1 MSELRELYQEI
12 VLDHNS
18 RPRNFKEIPDADR
31 VVEGYN
37 PLCGDRIK
45 LYVKLNGDTIADIGF
60 QGTGCAISRAS
71 ASMMTQEVK
80 GMTIGDAEEVFGAF
94 HHMVTGNHDEKLD
107 FGELGDLEVMAG
119 VADFP
124 SRVKCA
130 TLAWHSLHSA
140 LEGRDGLVTTE
151 R

>member
-18 RPRNFKEIPDADR
+18 RPRNFKEIEDADR

-37 PLCGDRIK
+37 PLCGDKIM
-45 LYVKLNGDTIADIGF
+45 LYVKFEGDTIVDIGF

-71 ASMMTQEVK
+71 ASLMTQQVK
-80 GMTIGDAEEVFGAF
+80 GRNVAQAEKLFDRF
-94 HHMVTGNHDEKLD
+94 HEMVTGNVDGDLD
-107 FGELGDLEVMAG
+107 FEDLGDLEVMAG
-119 VADFP
+119 VSNFP

-130 TLAWHSLHSA
+130 TLSWHSLRSA
-140 LEGRDGLVTTE
+140 LKSQEAHVTTE
-151 R
+151 

>member
-18 RPRNFKEIPDADR
+18 RPRNFKEIEDADR

-37 PLCGDRIK
+37 PLCGDKIM
-45 LYVKLNGDTIADIGF
+45 LYVKFEGDTIADIGF

-71 ASMMTQEVK
+71 ASLMTQQVK
-80 GMTIGDAEEVFGAF
+80 GRNVAQAEKLFDRF
-94 HHMVTGNHDEKLD
+94 HEMVTGNVDGDLD
-107 FGELGDLEVMAG
+107 FEDLGDLEVMAG
-119 VADFP
+119 VSNFP

-130 TLAWHSLHSA
+130 TLSWHSLRSA
-140 LEGRDGLVTTE
+140 LKSQEARVTTE
-151 R
+151 

>member
-18 RPRNFKEIPDADR
+18 RPRNFKEIEDADR

-37 PLCGDRIK
+37 PLCGDKIM
-45 LYVKLNGDTIADIGF
+45 LYVKFEDGAIVDIGF

-71 ASMMTQEVK
+71 ASLMTQQVK
-80 GMTIGDAEEVFGAF
+80 GCTVAQAEELFDRF
-94 HHMVTGNHDEKLD
+94 HDMVTGNVDGDLD
-107 FGELGDLEVMAG
+107 FEDLGDLEVMAG
-119 VADFP
+119 VANFP

-130 TLAWHSLHSA
+130 TLSWHSLRSA
-140 LEGRDGLVTTE
+140 LEGREAQVTTE
-151 R
+151 

>member
-18 RPRNFKEIPDADR
+18 RPRNFKEIEDADR

-37 PLCGDRIK
+37 PLCGDKIM
-45 LYVKLNGDTIADIGF
+45 LYVKFEGDTIADIGF

-71 ASMMTQEVK
+71 ASLMTQQVK
-80 GMTIGDAEEVFGAF
+80 GRNVAQAEKLFDRF
-94 HHMVTGNHDEKLD
+94 HEMVTGNVDGDLD
-107 FGELGDLEVMAG
+107 FEDLGDLEVMAG
-119 VADFP
+119 VSNFP

-130 TLAWHSLHSA
+130 TLSWHSLRSA
-140 LEGRDGLVTTE
+140 LKSQEAHVTTE
-151 R
+151 